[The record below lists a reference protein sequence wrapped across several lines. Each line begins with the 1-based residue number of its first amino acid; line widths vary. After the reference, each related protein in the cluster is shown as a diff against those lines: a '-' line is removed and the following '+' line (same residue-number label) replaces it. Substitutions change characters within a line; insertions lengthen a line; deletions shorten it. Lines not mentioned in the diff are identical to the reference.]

1 MAFGRSILLRTF
13 GRPTGVL
20 GRLGG
25 VIMARSNREA
35 AGRVI
40 DALDVRP
47 GDHVLEIGFGPG
59 VAIELLAERVTSGR
73 IDGIDPSPEMVAQA
87 SARNAASI
95 GAGRVAL
102 RQGFAD
108 RLPFASGIFDKAL
121 AINSVQVWPDA
132 AAGLR
137 EVRRVLRP
145 GGCVALGFTPY
156 AAQSNDA
163 VLGAVMAAGF
173 ATPRMIEIADTVCIV
188 AGKL

>member
-1 MAFGRSILLRTF
+1 MAFGRSILLHMF
-13 GRPTGVL
+13 GRPTGLL

-25 VIMARSNREA
+25 VIMARSNRAA

-40 DALDVRP
+40 DALDILP
-47 GDHVLEIGFGPG
+47 SDHVLEIGFGPG

-73 IDGIDPSPEMVAQA
+73 IDGIDPSAEMVAQA
-87 SARNAASI
+87 SARNADSAS
-95 GAGRVAL
+95 AGRVAL

-108 RLPFASGIFDKAL
+108 RLPYASAIFDKVL

-145 GGCVALGFTPY
+145 GGRVALGFTPY

-163 VLGAVMAAGF
+163 VIGAVMAAGF
-173 ATPRMIEIADTVCIV
+173 GTPRVVEIEDTVCV
-188 AGKL
+188 LASTA

>member
-1 MAFGRSILLRTF
+1 MAFGRSILWRMF

-25 VIMARSNREA
+25 IVMARSNRA
-35 AGRVI
+35 AAHRVI
-40 DALDVRP
+40 DALDVLP
-47 GDHVLEIGFGPG
+47 SDHVLEIGFGPG

-73 IDGIDPSPEMVAQA
+73 IDGIDPSSEMVAQA
-87 SARNAASI
+87 AARNAASI

-108 RLPFASGIFDKAL
+108 RLPFDGGSFDKVL
-121 AINSVQVWPDA
+121 AINSVQVWPDP

-145 GGCVALGFTPY
+145 GGRVALGFTPY
-156 AAQSNDA
+156 AGQSNDA
-163 VLGAVMAAGF
+163 VIGAVMAAGF
-173 ATPRMIEIADTVCIV
+173 ATPRVVEIEGTVCVV